1 MTRANSVE
9 VVRGEETAVA
19 SDEFEGNNGFDAD
32 EADEDEFGL
41 QGRIRITTRCL
52 WTDSGKLLDS
62 LQRAADVALSSC
74 RKDARLATV
83 ERQVGAILRKVVQKY
98 SNRRPDVIV
107 IATEAANKVITGSSR
122 SENQNQNDDKT
133 RSFRSNKFDKFSRS
147 ARVAQPVPEP
157 VQKLKKVKQVT
168 EQTSVT
174 VDSMKIVETNVLN
187 PFEEAEKTSSR
198 VDEIKDS
205 DEDVELHTTS
215 TSNTTT
221 IVEEVEI
228 VHSQDK
234 VKENNDT
241 ESVTATDEAP
251 ESQGTMDTSEKNFW
265 IITSLVSIQV
275 CELSRPPVPTDREE
289 GSVSYRK
296 KMYTKRLASR

>member
-1 MTRANSVE
+1 VE

-19 SDEFEGNNGFDAD
+19 NDEIEGNNGFDAD

-52 WTDSGKLLDS
+52 WTDSGKLLES

-107 IATEAANKVITGSSR
+107 IATEAANKVITGSSSSSSSS

-133 RSFRSNKFDKFSRS
+133 RSFRSNKFDKFSRG

-157 VQKLKKVKQVT
+157 VQKLKVKQVT

-174 VDSMKIVETNVLN
+174 VDSMNIVETNVLN
-187 PFEEAEKTSSR
+187 PFEEAEKISSR

-205 DEDVELHTTS
+205 DEDVELRTTS

-221 IVEEVEI
+221 IMEEVEI
-228 VHSQDK
+228 VHSQDR
-234 VKENNDT
+234 VKEDNDT

-251 ESQGTMDTSEKNFW
+251 ESQGTMDSSEQKLLDNHQ
-265 IITSLVSIQV
+265 SCLHPS
-275 CELSRPPVPTDREE
+275 
-289 GSVSYRK
+289 
-296 KMYTKRLASR
+296 M

>member
-1 MTRANSVE
+1 ME

-19 SDEFEGNNGFDAD
+19 SDEFEENNGFDAD
-32 EADEDEFGL
+32 EAGEDEFGL

-52 WTDSGKLLDS
+52 WTDSGKLLES

-107 IATEAANKVITGSSR
+107 IATEAASKVITGGSSSG
-122 SENQNQNDDKT
+122 SEDQNQNDDKT
-133 RSFRSNKFDKFSRS
+133 RSFRSNKFDKFSRG
-147 ARVAQPVPEP
+147 ARGAQPVPEP
-157 VQKLKKVKQVT
+157 VQKFEKVKQVI
-168 EQTSVT
+168 EQTSVA
-174 VDSMKIVETNVLN
+174 VDSMNIVETNELN
-187 PFEEAEKTSSR
+187 PFEEAEKIISR

-215 TSNTTT
+215 TSHTAT

-234 VKENNDT
+234 VKEDNDI

-251 ESQGTMDTSEKNFW
+251 ESQGTIDSSEKKVLGNYQ
-265 IITSLVSIQV
+265 SCLHPS
-275 CELSRPPVPTDREE
+275 
-289 GSVSYRK
+289 
-296 KMYTKRLASR
+296 M

>member
-52 WTDSGKLLDS
+52 WTDSGKLLES

-107 IATEAANKVITGSSR
+107 IATEAANKVMTGSSSSSS
-122 SENQNQNDDKT
+122 SENQNQNDDET
-133 RSFRSNKFDKFSRS
+133 RSFRSNKFDKFSRG

-157 VQKLKKVKQVT
+157 VQKLKEVKQVT
-168 EQTSVT
+168 EQTLT
-174 VDSMKIVETNVLN
+174 VDSMNIVETTVLN
-187 PFEEAEKTSSR
+187 PFEEAEKISSR

-234 VKENNDT
+234 VKEDNDT
-241 ESVTATDEAP
+241 ESVAATDEAP
-251 ESQGTMDTSEKNFW
+251 ESQGTMDSSE
-265 IITSLVSIQV
+265 Q
-275 CELSRPPVPTDREE
+275 
-289 GSVSYRK
+289 
-296 KMYTKRLASR
+296 KRLDNHQSCLHPSM